1 MTTVL
6 VRADTLLDGTG
17 APAIRGGAAVLI
29 ADGTIQAVGPRDA
42 VAAPTD
48 AAIVELADASILPGI
63 VDGHV
68 HLMLG
73 VPNDPFHTL
82 AQHAFQTDR
91 SRMLLWGAANA
102 LACLA
107 AGLTTM
113 FDCGGPGDATI
124 VLRDAIRDGLVMGP
138 RMLAAGAPI
147 TTTAGHCNWLGN
159 RADNRAEVVK
169 AVRTLVQQEADF
181 VKVMATG
188 GSLTP
193 ASNRYT
199 CQYSQEEMTALAAEA
214 HRLRRRV
221 VAHCNAADGI
231 RRSTIAGIDTLAH
244 CNWLGPTADYLD
256 YDDAVAK
263 RMGEQGMFVD
273 LNIGAAVGRL
283 ADHDGVLREWPHES
297 SMPETRWEIGKHMQR
312 YGVGVYLSSDAIG
325 RDYGILPRNLIGMP
339 ARFGDTPADL
349 ISRVSGVP
357 ARAMGRQEQFG
368 TIRPGLSAD
377 LLLVRGDAEHDLS
390 GLARPELVLLR
401 GEVVAERGKVR
412 LAARHQTVS

>member
-1 MTTVL
+1 
-6 VRADTLLDGTG
+6 
-17 APAIRGGAAVLI
+17 
-29 ADGTIQAVGPRDA
+29 
-42 VAAPTD
+42 
-48 AAIVELADASILPGI
+48 
-63 VDGHV
+63 
-68 HLMLG
+68 
-73 VPNDPFHTL
+73 
-82 AQHAFQTDR
+82 
-91 SRMLLWGAANA
+91 
-102 LACLA
+102 
-107 AGLTTM
+107 
-113 FDCGGPGDATI
+113 
-124 VLRDAIRDGLVMGP
+124 
-138 RMLAAGAPI
+138 
-147 TTTAGHCNWLGN
+147 
-159 RADNRAEVVK
+159 
-169 AVRTLVQQEADF
+169 
-181 VKVMATG
+181 
-188 GSLTP
+188 
-193 ASNRYT
+193 
-199 CQYSQEEMTALAAEA
+199 MTALAAEA

-357 ARAMGRQEQFG
+357 AARWGVRSSSAPSGPGSRPTCCWCAGTPSTISAGWPGR
-368 TIRPGLSAD
+368 
-377 LLLVRGDAEHDLS
+377 V
-390 GLARPELVLLR
+390 VLLR

-412 LAARHQTVS
+412 LAARHETVS

>member
-1 MTTVL
+1 VTTIL
-6 VRADTLLDGTG
+6 VRADTLLDGSG

-29 ADGTIQAVGPRDA
+29 ADGVIQDVGPRDA
-42 VAAPTD
+42 VTAPSD
-48 AAIVELADASILPGI
+48 AEIVEQHDASIVPGI

-82 AQHAFQTDR
+82 AAQDR
-91 SRMLLWGAANA
+91 TRTLLWGAENA

-107 AGLTTM
+107 AGLTTI

-124 VLRDAIRDGLVMGP
+124 LLRDAIRDGLVMGP

-159 RADNRAEVVK
+159 RADSKGEAIK

-199 CQYSQEEMTALAAEA
+199 CQYSKKELKAVAREA
-214 HRLRRRV
+214 HRLKRRV
-221 VAHCNAADGI
+221 VAHCNAAEGI
-231 RRSTIAGIDTLAH
+231 RRSTAAGIDILAH
-244 CNWLGPTADYLD
+244 CNWLGPHPDYLD
-256 YDDAVAK
+256 YDDAVAQQ
-263 RMGEQGMFVD
+263 MGKQGMFVD
-273 LNIGAAVGRL
+273 MNIGAAVSPL
-283 ADHDGVLREWPHES
+283 AAHDGIIPEWPHES
-297 SMPETRWEIGKHMQR
+297 PKPEHRWEIGRHMQQ

-325 RDYGILPRNLIGMP
+325 RDYGLLPRTIVGMP
-339 ARFGDTPADL
+339 AKFGESPADL
-349 ISRVSGVP
+349 ISRVSSVP
-357 ARAMGRQEQFG
+357 ARAMGLQDRIG
-368 TIRPGLSAD
+368 TLRAGLSAD
-377 LLLVRGDAEHDLS
+377 LLVVRGDAERDLS
-390 GLARPELVLLR
+390 GLAQPELVFLHGDL
-401 GEVVAERGKVR
+401 VAERGKVR
-412 LAARHQTVS
+412 LAARHQGSA

>member
-188 GSLTP
+188 D
-193 ASNRYT
+193 R
-199 CQYSQEEMTALAAEA
+199 
-214 HRLRRRV
+214 
-221 VAHCNAADGI
+221 
-231 RRSTIAGIDTLAH
+231 
-244 CNWLGPTADYLD
+244 
-256 YDDAVAK
+256 
-263 RMGEQGMFVD
+263 
-273 LNIGAAVGRL
+273 
-283 ADHDGVLREWPHES
+283 
-297 SMPETRWEIGKHMQR
+297 
-312 YGVGVYLSSDAIG
+312 
-325 RDYGILPRNLIGMP
+325 
-339 ARFGDTPADL
+339 
-349 ISRVSGVP
+349 
-357 ARAMGRQEQFG
+357 
-368 TIRPGLSAD
+368 
-377 LLLVRGDAEHDLS
+377 
-390 GLARPELVLLR
+390 
-401 GEVVAERGKVR
+401 
-412 LAARHQTVS
+412 